1 MNIQQS
7 AQDQYG
13 NSHLP
18 VQRRLPGIDLWRVI
32 LHELGHLL
40 GHEHESAGVMQE
52 ILAPGERYLPAWE
65 EGADS
70 LFFTVRDETELL
82 PF

>member
-1 MNIQQS
+1 M
-7 AQDQYG
+7 
-13 NSHLP
+13 
-18 VQRRLPGIDLWRVI
+18 
-32 LHELGHLL
+32 HELGHLL